1 MKGFR
6 ILLLI
11 LFAACSAQAELP
23 PLIPREILF
32 GNPKRADPQM
42 SPDGSQLTWLA
53 PDKSGVL
60 NVWMSAVDGAN
71 SHPVTNET
79 GYPIHYYGWAADG
92 KHILYL
98 HDNNGDE
105 IDHLFSADLMTG
117 NVRDLTPFRGV
128 RAQNVLTDS
137 QHPKSLLVALNLRE
151 RTSFDMY
158 RVDLETG
165 AITLEATNPGDVLTW
180 KTDNNFIIRAATAFD
195 GKTGRTIIR
204 VRDAAD
210 KPWRDLVVMPFE
222 RALFAGEVVNG
233 SLIAGF
239 DPYGRSLLI
248 DSALS
253 SDKGRLVRV
262 NLQDGHEIG
271 AVAEDAHA
279 DVAYFSGSRLA
290 AEPSVIFHPVTG
302 ALQAVQFDYTAQ
314 RWFFLDPKLKA
325 DFESINRQVP
335 GFESPAS
342 TRRSGAALRVDLVSR
357 DNADQKWI
365 VAIQRSDA
373 PASYYAFDRETK
385 KLSKMFDSN
394 PDILR
399 FPRAP
404 KKPIVIKTRNGLEMV
419 SYLTT
424 PPGVDQKNLPLVLL
438 IHGGPWDRD
447 DDSYDPE
454 VQFLANRGYAVLQA
468 NYRGSTGFGIDFFN
482 AGNNQF
488 GRGTQEDLFD
498 AVQWAI
504 DHGITDPKR
513 IAAMGGSMGGYATLR
528 ALEMKPDLFACGVD
542 GFGPGDIATSFQSF
556 PSYWSNITAR
566 WRRRVGDAD
575 HDPEL
580 NRAISPLY
588 HVDAI
593 RAPLLIGQGQND
605 PRVTIAN
612 TNMMV
617 EALRKAKREVLYVVY
632 PDEGHGLARPQNNLD
647 FYGRIEEFLAK
658 HLGGRAEPWKKI
670 DGASAEV
677 R

>member
-1 MKGFR
+1 MKRFP
-6 ILLLI
+6 ILLVI
-11 LFAACSAQAELP
+11 LLAACSAQAELP

-79 GYPIHYYGWAADG
+79 GYPIHYYRWAADG

-180 KTDNNFIIRAATAFD
+180 KTDNNFNIRAATAFD
-195 GKTGRTIIR
+195 GKTGNTILR
-204 VRDAAD
+204 VRDATD
-210 KPWRDLVVMPFE
+210 QPWRDLVVMPFD
-222 RALFAGEVVNG
+222 RALFAGQVVNG

-239 DPYGRSLLI
+239 ASDGKSLFV
-248 DSALS
+248 DSALQ

-262 NLQDGHEIG
+262 DARDGRELE
-271 AVAEDAHA
+271 VMAEDPHA
-279 DVAYFSGSRLA
+279 DVAYSSTSRLGL
-290 AEPSVIFHPVTG
+290 EPSVIFHPVTG
-302 ALQAVQFDYTAQ
+302 AVQAVEFDYMTPH
-314 RWFFLDPKLKA
+314 WVFLDPNLKA
-325 DFESINRQVP
+325 NFERISREAP
-335 GFESPAS
+335 GFIN
-342 TRRSGAALRVDLVSR
+342 LVSR

-365 VAIQRSDA
+365 VSVRRSDA
-373 PASYYAFDRETK
+373 PDSYYAFNRGTG
-385 KLSKMFDSN
+385 KLTRMFDSN

-399 FPRAP
+399 FRRAL
-404 KKPIVIKTRNGLEMV
+404 KKPIAIKTRRGLEMV
-419 SYLTT
+419 SYLTI
-424 PPGVDQKNLPLVLL
+424 PPVVEPKKLPLVLL

-468 NYRGSTGFGIDFFN
+468 NYRGSTGFGIDFLN
-482 AGNNQF
+482 AGTKEV
-488 GRGTQEDLFD
+488 GLGTEEDLFD
-498 AVQWAI
+498 AAQWAI
-504 DHGITDPKR
+504 ENGVADPKR

-542 GFGPGDIATSFQSF
+542 AFGPGDIATSFRSF
-556 PSYWSNITAR
+556 PSYWSNITNR
-566 WRRRVGDAD
+566 WRRRAGDAD
-575 HDPEL
+575 HDEKW
-580 NRAISPLY
+580 NRTISPLY
-588 HVDAI
+588 HVDKI
-593 RAPLLIGQGQND
+593 RAPLLVAQGQND

-617 EALRKAKREVLYVVY
+617 DALRKAKREVLYVVY
-632 PDEGHGLARPQNNLD
+632 PDEGHGLARPENQID
-647 FYGRIEEFLAK
+647 FYGRLEEFLAK

-670 DGASAEV
+670 DGATAEV

>member
-1 MKGFR
+1 MKTFSV
-6 ILLLI
+6 LLFFL
-11 LFAACSAQAELP
+11 LAACSAQAESP
-23 PLIPREILF
+23 PLTPREVLF
-32 GNPKRADPQM
+32 GNPERADPQI
-42 SPDGSQLTWLA
+42 SPDGSQLSWLA
-53 PDKSGVL
+53 PDKNRVL
-60 NVWMSAVDGAN
+60 NVWVSSTSGKDAR
-71 SHPVTNET
+71 PITNET
-79 GYPIHYYGWAADG
+79 SGPVHWYFWAADG

-105 IDHLFSADLMTG
+105 IDHLFSADLSSE

-137 QHPKSLLVALNLRE
+137 QHPRSLLVALNLRN
-151 RTSFDMY
+151 RSAFDMY

-165 AITLEATNPGDVLTW
+165 AITLDTTNPGDVLTW
-180 KTDNNFIIRAATAFD
+180 KTDNDFVIRAATVFD

-239 DPYGRSLLI
+239 DPDGKSLLI
-248 DSALS
+248 DSALH
-253 SDKGRLVRV
+253 SDKGKLVRV
-262 NLQDGHEIG
+262 DLHDGHELEV
-271 AVAEDAHA
+271 VAEDPHC
-279 DVAYFSGSRLA
+279 DVAYFSRSRLG
-290 AEPSVIFHPVTG
+290 AEPSVICHPVTG
-302 ALQAVQFDYTAQ
+302 ALQAVEFDYTTQ
-314 RWFFLDPKLKA
+314 HWFFLDPKLKA
-325 DFESINRQVP
+325 DIESISREVP
-335 GFESPAS
+335 GFVE
-342 TRRSGAALRVDLVSR
+342 LVSR
-357 DNADQKWI
+357 DNADRKWI

-373 PASYYAFDRETK
+373 PESYYAFDRETK
-385 KLSKMFDSN
+385 KLTKMFDSN
-394 PDILR
+394 PQILR
-399 FPRAP
+399 FARAP
-404 KKPIVIKTRNGLEMV
+404 KKPVVIKTRDGLEMV

-424 PPGVDQKNLPLVLL
+424 PPGVDPKKLPLVLL

-447 DDSYDPE
+447 GDNYEAE
-454 VQFLANRGYAVLQA
+454 VQFLANRGYGVLQV
-468 NYRGSTGFGIDFFN
+468 NYRGSIGFGIDFFN

-504 DHGITDPKR
+504 QNGVADPKR

-528 ALEMKPDLFACGVD
+528 ALEMRSDLFAGGVD
-542 GFGPGDIATSFQSF
+542 GFGPGDIATSFRSF

-588 HVDAI
+588 HVDDI

-612 TNMMV
+612 TDAMV
-617 EALRKAKREVLYVVY
+617 AALRKAKREVIYVVY
-632 PDEGHGLARPQNNLD
+632 PDEGHGLARPENNLD
-647 FYGRIEEFLAK
+647 FYGRVEEFLAK
-658 HLGGRAEPWKKI
+658 HLGGRVEPWKKI
-670 DGASAEV
+670 AGSTAEL

>member
-1 MKGFR
+1 MKRF
-6 ILLLI
+6 LLLLLL
-11 LFAACSAQAELP
+11 LFAASAQAELP
-23 PLIPREILF
+23 PLIPREVLF
-32 GNPKRADPQM
+32 GNPARSDPQI
-42 SPDGSQLTWLA
+42 SPDGSQLSWLA
-53 PDKSGVL
+53 PNKNGVL
-60 NVWMSAVDGAN
+60 NVWASEVDGGQPHSITTE
-71 SHPVTNET
+71 SHSPVHW
-79 GYPIHYYGWAADG
+79 YFWAPDG

-105 IDHLFSADLMTG
+105 IDHLFSVDLTNG

-137 QHPKSLLVALNLRE
+137 RHPKSLLVGLNLRDRE
-151 RTSFDMY
+151 AFDMY

-180 KTDNNFIIRAATAFD
+180 KTDSDFVIRAATAFD

-222 RALFAGEVVNG
+222 RTLLFGQAVNC

-239 DPYGRSLLI
+239 DSDGKSLLI
-248 DSALS
+248 VSALH

-262 NLQDGHEIG
+262 DLNDGHELEV
-271 AVAEDAHA
+271 VAEDPHC
-279 DVAYFSGSRLA
+279 DVAFGSVSRLGL
-290 AEPSVIFHPVTG
+290 EPSVLFDPVSG
-302 ALQAVQFDYTAQ
+302 APQAVEFDYTTS
-314 RWFFLDPKLKA
+314 RWVFLDPKLKA
-325 DFESINRQVP
+325 HFDGINREAP
-335 GFESPAS
+335 GFIN
-342 TRRSGAALRVDLVSR
+342 LVSR

-365 VAIQRSDA
+365 VAARRIEA
-373 PASYYAFDRETK
+373 PDSYYAFNRETG
-385 KLSKMFDSN
+385 KLTRMFDSN

-399 FPRAP
+399 FRRAL
-404 KKPIVIKTRNGLEMV
+404 KKPVVIKTRRGLEMV
-419 SYLTT
+419 SYLTI
-424 PPGVDQKNLPLVLL
+424 PPGVEPKKLPLVLL

-468 NYRGSTGFGIDFFN
+468 NYRGSTGFGIDFLN
-482 AGNNQF
+482 AGTREV
-488 GRGTQEDLFD
+488 GLGTEEDLFD
-498 AVQWAI
+498 AAQWAI
-504 DHGITDPKR
+504 DNGVADPKR

-542 GFGPGDIATSFQSF
+542 AFGPGDLATSFRSF
-556 PSYWSNITAR
+556 PSYWSNISNR
-566 WRRRVGDAD
+566 WRRRAGDAD
-575 HDPEL
+575 HDEKW
-580 NRAISPLY
+580 NRTISPLY
-588 HVDAI
+588 HVDKI
-593 RAPLLIGQGQND
+593 RSPLLVAQGEND

-617 EALRKAKREVLYVVY
+617 DALRKAKRDVLYVVY
-632 PDEGHGLARPQNNLD
+632 PDEGHGLARPENQID
-647 FYGRIEEFLAK
+647 FYGRVEEFLAK

-670 DGASAEV
+670 DGATAEV